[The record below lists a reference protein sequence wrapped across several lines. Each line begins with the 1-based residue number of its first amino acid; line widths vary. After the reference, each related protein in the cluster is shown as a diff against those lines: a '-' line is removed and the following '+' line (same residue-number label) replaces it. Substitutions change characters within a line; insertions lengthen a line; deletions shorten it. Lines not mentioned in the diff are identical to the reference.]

1 MKCLPAVML
10 IAITILSCAR
20 EGKIRDAKEV
30 RAEMA
35 PPPENQAMYEDA
47 MMAGNTG
54 STQMGSIPKQEVN
67 KKKIIRDGRMGIKV
81 ADLPKSKQQIDVLL
95 KNNAGYYDNENLTNN
110 DYESVYSL
118 KIRIPADHFDPFIS
132 GLESGI
138 GEITFKE
145 ISARDVTDQFIDL
158 ETRLANK
165 KNYLLR
171 YNDLLK
177 QAKKISEILE
187 IETKIRE
194 LEEEIESTVG
204 RLKYLGDQVEYSTL
218 DLTVSQHKAYKY
230 NPVQREKFMER
241 IKQSFSGGW
250 FGLVDFFIFL
260 IKIWPLWIFVAIGYW
275 FWRKRKRRKPAN
287 TGR

>member
-1 MKCLPAVML
+1 MKHLLAGIWIVL
-10 IAITILSCAR
+10 IVLSCAR

-30 RAEMA
+30 TAEMA
-35 PPPENQAMYEDA
+35 SPPENQAMYEDA
-47 MMAGNTG
+47 IKAGNAGNT
-54 STQMGSIPKQEVN
+54 QMASIPKQEVN

-81 ADLPKSKQQIDVLL
+81 TVLSKSKQQIDVLV
-95 KNNAGYYDNENLTNN
+95 KNNSGYYDNENLTNN

-118 KIRIPADHFDPFIS
+118 KIRIPADHFDPFIT

-145 ISARDVTDQFIDL
+145 ITASDVTDQFIDL

-218 DLTVSQHKAYKY
+218 ELTVSQHKAYKY
-230 NPVQREKFMER
+230 NPVQREKFTER
-241 IKQSFSGGW
+241 MKRSLSGGW

-260 IKIWPLWIFVAIGYW
+260 IKIWPLWIFTAVGYW
-275 FWRKRKRRKPAN
+275 FWRKRKHRKLKK
-287 TGR
+287 T